1 MIINLGSAV
10 KKTWVKFEK
19 AYKTVLG
26 QKSIIFLFLKI
37 TLKEETNLLKAK

>member
-26 QKSIIFLFLKI
+26 PKSIIFLKI